1 MNPNLKQYIPLLE
14 FLSHVLGPRS
24 EIVLQDIGSGLTSS
38 VVYIKNNLSGREIGA
53 PATDFLITILRDK
66 GYEQQDFITNYQTT
80 TATGLTLQSSSFFIK
95 DELGELIGMIC
106 INSDKSQL
114 QTLEQLLIEGLATIQ
129 REKVEELPPQ
139 EITENFYLN
148 ADHVVQDTIQQLTNG
163 RDLHAAPLLKREKIK
178 IVEAL
183 HDRGFFELK
192 DAIVKVAQAF
202 QMSEVSIYKYIQE
215 IKKQTDVY

>member
-1 MNPNLKQYIPLLE
+1 MNPELKKYIPLLE

-53 PATDFLITILRDK
+53 PATDFLIKILREK
-66 GYEQQDFITNYQTT
+66 GYEQQDFITNYQTM
-80 TATGLTLQSSSFFIK
+80 TASGLTLESSSFFIK

-106 INSDKSQL
+106 INRDNAQL
-114 QTLEQLLIEGLATIQ
+114 QTLEQLLTEGLAMIQ
-129 REKVEELPPQ
+129 REKVDKRPPQ

-148 ADHVVQDTIQQLTNG
+148 ADYVVEDTIQQLTNG
-163 RDLHAAPLLKREKIK
+163 RNLQNEPLLKREKIK
-178 IVEAL
+178 IVEVL

-215 IKKQTDVY
+215 IKKTH

>member
-1 MNPNLKQYIPLLE
+1 MNPTLEKYIPLLE

-53 PATDFLITILRDK
+53 PATDFLIATLRDK
-66 GYEQQDFITNYQTT
+66 DYEQQDFITNYQTT

-114 QTLEQLLIEGLATIQ
+114 QTLEQLLVEGLATIQ
-129 REKVEELPPQ
+129 REKAEELPTQ
-139 EITENFYLN
+139 DITENFYLN
-148 ADHVVQDTIQQLTNG
+148 ADHVVQATIQQMTNG

-192 DAIVKVAQAF
+192 DAVVKVAQAF

-215 IKKQTDVY
+215 IKK